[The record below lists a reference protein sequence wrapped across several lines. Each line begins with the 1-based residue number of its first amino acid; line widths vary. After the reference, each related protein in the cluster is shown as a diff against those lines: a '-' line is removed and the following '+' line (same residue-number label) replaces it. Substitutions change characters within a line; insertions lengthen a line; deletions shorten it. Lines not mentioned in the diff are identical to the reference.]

1 MACTVFETNQKII
14 EQGALVSHW
23 LKYKFRPLFYHQFW
37 LRGALF
43 HFQFRLW
50 QKRELKSVSGLLGFP
65 THWQS
70 LQASL
75 FPFSTSS
82 LYSPK
87 HFTRLSATEESAI
100 LQRTQ
105 KCGLPGTT
113 YRISLKSA
121 QKTLPEMPSLGP
133 QSFELFQVSLSPPF
147 PTSLSLACCSYIPGH
162 WQTWSHQ
169 KIPCALWGPL
179 NAMPIWYSDMSC
191 FSTYLVISFH
201 SVQAFRP
208 SF

>member
-1 MACTVFETNQKII
+1 MAKERIKICIRITRLPKPCPLTVFT
-14 EQGALVSHW
+14 GSPVPVL
-23 LKYKFRPLFYHQFW
+23 HQF
-37 LRGALF
+37 
-43 HFQFRLW
+43 
-50 QKRELKSVSGLLGFP
+50 
-65 THWQS
+65 
-70 LQASL
+70 
-75 FPFSTSS
+75 
-82 LYSPK
+82 YSPK
-87 HFTRLSATEESAI
+87 HSTCLGATKEAAI
-100 LQRTQ
+100 LQRTH

-147 PTSLSLACCSYIPGH
+147 PTFLSLACCSYIPGH

-169 KIPCALWGPL
+169 KIPCALWGPI

-201 SVQAFRP
+201 SVQAFRS